1 MPAPTATLSYP
12 GLNTPHLW
20 QKWHYTLKPVHY
32 LEALGRVAPDIA
44 NAPVVF
50 GSEPTVLFVNH
61 PDGLQQIFA
70 NEDKQFVAPPNRLLQ
85 TLVGDYSIFTLD
97 GRRHRRER
105 KLLMPSF
112 HGDRMRAYGQLI
124 CDCARE
130 AIAAIPVGQSLV
142 MRTVAQAISLK
153 VILGTVFGLNDSD
166 RSRAIAQAIMTL
178 TDLFRSNLFSVALFF
193 PALRRNFGPFKDWDH
208 FVTLKQKLKTLLYEE
223 IRERRERGDLT
234 QTDILTLMLAA
245 RDEAGQAM
253 SDAEIHDE
261 LFTLLLAGHE
271 TTASAIAWAI
281 YWIHHLP
288 EVGDRLRQELQV
300 IDNHTEPTEIARL
313 PYLSAIC
320 NETLRIYP
328 IAMLTSPR
336 RTCVPTEILGYP
348 VPANTLVYG
357 GIYLTHHNPRLYPE
371 PQQFNPD
378 RFLERQYTPYE
389 FLPFGGGV
397 RRCLGEALAQFE
409 LRLVVATI
417 ARGFSLQLAEDKP
430 EKPVRRGVTLA
441 PERGVRML
449 RTA

>member
-1 MPAPTATLSYP
+1 MSSATTTASYP
-12 GLNTPHLW
+12 GLSTPRLW
-20 QKWHYTLKPVHY
+20 QKWNYILNPVHY
-32 LEALGRVAPDIA
+32 LEALGQVAPDIA
-44 NAPVVF
+44 NAPVI
-50 GSEPTVLFVNH
+50 GSEPAVLFVSH
-61 PDGLQQIFA
+61 PDGLQQLFT
-70 NEDKQFVAPPNRLLQ
+70 NEGKQFIAPPNRLLQ
-85 TLVGDYSIFTLD
+85 PLVGDYSIFTLD
-97 GRRHRRER
+97 GQRHRRER

-124 CDCARE
+124 CDRARD
-130 AIAAIPVGQSLV
+130 AIARVPVGESLV
-142 MRTVAQAISLK
+142 MREVAQEISLK

-166 RSRAIAQAIMTL
+166 RSRAIEQAIVTL
-178 TDLFRSNLFSVALFF
+178 TELFRSSLFSVALFF
-193 PALRRNFGPFKDWDH
+193 PALRRNFGPFRAWEQ
-208 FVTLKQKLKTLLYEE
+208 FVSLKQRLKILLYDE

-234 QTDILTLMLAA
+234 QTDILTLMLAT

-253 SDAEIHDE
+253 SDEEIHDE

-288 EVGDRLRQELQV
+288 EVGDRLRQELQA
-300 IDNHTEPTEIARL
+300 IDDHTEPTEIARL
-313 PYLSAIC
+313 PYLSALC

-336 RTCVPTEILGYP
+336 CTCLPTEILGYP
-348 VPANTLVYG
+348 VPENTLLYG
-357 GIYLTHHNPRLYPE
+357 GIYITHHNPRLYPE
-371 PQQFNPD
+371 PHRFKPD

-417 ARGFSLQLAEDKP
+417 THEFSLQLADDKP

-449 RTA
+449 RTG